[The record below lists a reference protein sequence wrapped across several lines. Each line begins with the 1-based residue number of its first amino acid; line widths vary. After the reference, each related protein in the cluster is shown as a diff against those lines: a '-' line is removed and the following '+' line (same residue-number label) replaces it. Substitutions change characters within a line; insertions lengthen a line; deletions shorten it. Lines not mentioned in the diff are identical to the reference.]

1 MRIAVVLLLV
11 AAPAHAAH
19 IDISGFC
26 YQQNMMGGVDD
37 GTCASVGMKEGERFK
52 AFIDIDPKGFSPR
65 GEFRISDAVSDW
77 RIDWGGESFTPK
89 NTSIGPEIGENGG
102 TWWDT
107 PNRFMAD
114 IDIGGSSWQTY
125 LFLTNHNGKVE
136 GQMTVDDG
144 NGRGAILK
152 VEPVPLPAAGWLLLA
167 GVGALTAIRRSRCWY
182 TPY

>member
-26 YQQNMMGGVDD
+26 YQQNPMGGVDD
-37 GTCASVGMKEGERFK
+37 GSCASIGMKEGERFN

-89 NTSIGPEIGENGG
+89 NTTIGPEIGENGG

-125 LFLTNHNGKVE
+125 LFLTNHNGKFT

-167 GVGALTAIRRSRCWY
+167 GVGALTAIRRSRRWY